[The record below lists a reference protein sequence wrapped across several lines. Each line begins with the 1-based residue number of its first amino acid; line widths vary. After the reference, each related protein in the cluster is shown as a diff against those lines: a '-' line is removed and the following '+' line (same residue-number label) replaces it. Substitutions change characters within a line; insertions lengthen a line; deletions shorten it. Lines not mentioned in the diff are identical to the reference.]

1 MLMLKHSRLLH
12 PLQLKVTLKREIR
25 DDFEQDYLNALFVFL
40 I

>member
-1 MLMLKHSRLLH
+1 MSKHSRLFH
-12 PLQLKVTLKREIR
+12 PLQLKTALKREIR